1 MGTENNTE
9 IMKVFILAAALAAAS
24 AAPAPQGYASPA
36 SPDLAEPA
44 LYAFQYGVSD
54 DYSGANFAQEEQ
66 RDGYSTSGS
75 YRVALPDGRTQVVN
89 YRTDGD
95 SGNIQ
100 DVTYEGVPSYGPAAV
115 VGHGPLV
122 HHAPVIHHAPLIAHH
137 APLIAH
143 HAPLLAHAPL
153 VAHHGAVLGG
163 YRGAGQISH
172 QSVSKPYQGEHR
184 STTQSK
190 AFGAAIASVADS
202 PNRLHGARGL
212 VAHGF
217 GHGAVFHG

>member
-1 MGTENNTE
+1 MGSHLTTRN
-9 IMKVFILAAALAAAS
+9 MKVFIISALVAS
-24 AAPAPQGYASPA
+24 ASAQYA
-36 SPDLAEPA
+36 SPDLSEPPV
-44 LYAFQYGVSD
+44 YAYQYGVSD
-54 DYSGANFAQEEQ
+54 DYSGANFAQNEQ

-75 YRVALPDGRTQVVN
+75 YRVALPDGRTQVVSYHTN
-89 YRTDGD
+89 GD

-115 VGHGPLV
+115 V
-122 HHAPVIHHAPLIAHH
+122 AR
-137 APLIAH
+137 
-143 HAPLLAHAPL
+143 APL

-163 YRGAGQISH
+163 YRGAVQISH

-202 PNRLHGARGL
+202 PNRLHGAR
-212 VAHGF
+212 
-217 GHGAVFHG
+217 

>member
-1 MGTENNTE
+1 MGDQSTENNSTN
-9 IMKVFILAAALAAAS
+9 MKVFILAAALAAAA

-54 DYSGANFAQEEQ
+54 DYSGVNFAQEEQ

-100 DVTYEGVPSYGPAAV
+100 DVTYEGVASYAAAPAVHAAPAYHAPV
-115 VGHGPLV
+115 V
-122 HHAPVIHHAPLIAHH
+122 HHAP
-137 APLIAH
+137 
-143 HAPLLAHAPL
+143 
-153 VAHHGAVLGG
+153 
-163 YRGAGQISH
+163 
-172 QSVSKPYQGEHR
+172 
-184 STTQSK
+184 
-190 AFGAAIASVADS
+190 
-202 PNRLHGARGL
+202 
-212 VAHGF
+212 
-217 GHGAVFHG
+217 

>member
-1 MGTENNTE
+1 MGSHLTTTV
-9 IMKVFILAAALAAAS
+9 MKVFLISALVTCAAA
-24 AAPAPQGYASPA
+24 QYV
-36 SPDLAEPA
+36 SPDLAEPP
-44 LYAFQYGVSD
+44 LYAYQYGVSD
-54 DYSGANFAQEEQ
+54 DYSGANFAQNEQ

-75 YRVALPDGRTQVVN
+75 YRVALPDGRTQVVS
-89 YRTDGD
+89 YHTDGD

-115 VGHGPLV
+115 VAHAPVV
-122 HHAPVIHHAPLIAHH
+122 HHAPLVHRAPVVAHTPLIAHV
-137 APLIAH
+137 
-143 HAPLLAHAPL
+143 PL

-163 YRGAGQISH
+163 YRGAGQVSH

-212 VAHGF
+212 VAHGY

>member
-1 MGTENNTE
+1 MGSHLTTTG
-9 IMKVFILAAALAAAS
+9 MKVFLISALVTCAAA
-24 AAPAPQGYASPA
+24 QYA

-44 LYAFQYGVSD
+44 LYAYQYGVSD
-54 DYSGANFAQEEQ
+54 DYSGASFARNEQ

-122 HHAPVIHHAPLIAHH
+122 HHAPVIPHAPLIAHH
-137 APLIAH
+137 A
-143 HAPLLAHAPL
+143 
-153 VAHHGAVLGG
+153 AVLGG

-172 QSVSKPYQGEHR
+172 QSVSKPYQGE
-184 STTQSK
+184 
-190 AFGAAIASVADS
+190 
-202 PNRLHGARGL
+202 
-212 VAHGF
+212 
-217 GHGAVFHG
+217 

>member
-1 MGTENNTE
+1 MGTKNNTA

-24 AAPAPQGYASPA
+24 AAPAPQGYV

-89 YRTDGD
+89 YHTDGD

-100 DVTYEGVPSYGPAAV
+100 DVTYEGVASYAAAPAVHATPAYHAPV
-115 VGHGPLV
+115 V
-122 HHAPVIHHAPLIAHH
+122 HHAPAVHAAPVYHAPVVHHVPIVHAAPAYH
-137 APLIAH
+137 APVVHSAPVY
-143 HAPLLAHAPL
+143 HAP
-153 VAHHGAVLGG
+153 
-163 YRGAGQISH
+163 
-172 QSVSKPYQGEHR
+172 
-184 STTQSK
+184 
-190 AFGAAIASVADS
+190 
-202 PNRLHGARGL
+202 
-212 VAHGF
+212 
-217 GHGAVFHG
+217 

>member
-1 MGTENNTE
+1 MGSPLTTTV
-9 IMKVFILAAALAAAS
+9 MKVFLISALVTCAAA
-24 AAPAPQGYASPA
+24 QYA
-36 SPDLAEPA
+36 SPDLAEPPV
-44 LYAFQYGVSD
+44 YAYQYGVSD
-54 DYSGANFAQEEQ
+54 DYSGASFARNEQ

-115 VGHGPLV
+115 VGH
-122 HHAPVIHHAPLIAHH
+122 APVVH
-137 APLIAH
+137 
-143 HAPLLAHAPL
+143 HAPL

-163 YRGAGQISH
+163 YRGAGQVSH

-217 GHGAVFHG
+217 GHGAVFHVKKCL

>member
-1 MGTENNTE
+1 MGSHLTTTG
-9 IMKVFILAAALAAAS
+9 MKVFLISALVTCAAA
-24 AAPAPQGYASPA
+24 QYA
-36 SPDLAEPA
+36 SPDLPEPPV
-44 LYAFQYGVSD
+44 YAYQYGVSD
-54 DYSGANFAQEEQ
+54 DYSGASFAQNEQ

-115 VGHGPLV
+115 VAHAPV
-122 HHAPVIHHAPLIAHH
+122 HHAPRIAHH

-143 HAPLLAHAPL
+143 HAPVLVHAPL
-153 VAHHGAVLGG
+153 VANHGAVLGG
-163 YRGAGQISH
+163 YRGPGQVSH

>member
-1 MGTENNTE
+1 MGISALVTC
-9 IMKVFILAAALAAAS
+9 AAA
-24 AAPAPQGYASPA
+24 QYA
-36 SPDLAEPA
+36 SPDLAEPPV
-44 LYAFQYGVSD
+44 YAYQYGVSD
-54 DYSGANFAQEEQ
+54 DYSGASFAQNEQ
-66 RDGYSTSGS
+66 RDGY
-75 YRVALPDGRTQVVN
+75 
-89 YRTDGD
+89 

-115 VGHGPLV
+115 VA
-122 HHAPVIHHAPLIAHH
+122 HAPVHHAPLIAHH

-143 HAPLLAHAPL
+143 HAPVLAHAPL

-163 YRGAGQISH
+163 YRGAGQVSH

-202 PNRLHGARGL
+202 PNRLHGARGV

>member
-1 MGTENNTE
+1 MGSPLTTTV
-9 IMKVFILAAALAAAS
+9 MKVFLISALVTCAAA
-24 AAPAPQGYASPA
+24 QYA
-36 SPDLAEPA
+36 SPDLAEPPV
-44 LYAFQYGVSD
+44 YAYQYGVSD
-54 DYSGANFAQEEQ
+54 DYSGASFAQNEQ

-115 VGHGPLV
+115 VA
-122 HHAPVIHHAPLIAHH
+122 HAPVHH

-163 YRGAGQISH
+163 YRGAGQVSH

-184 STTQSK
+184 SSTQSK

>member
-1 MGTENNTE
+1 MGG
-9 IMKVFILAAALAAAS
+9 
-24 AAPAPQGYASPA
+24 APAAQYA
-36 SPDLAEPA
+36 SPDLAEPPV
-44 LYAFQYGVSD
+44 YAYQYGVSD

-89 YRTDGD
+89 YHTDGD

-115 VGHGPLV
+115 VAHAPVVHHAPLV
-122 HHAPVIHHAPLIAHH
+122 HHAPVVAHAPLIAHH
-137 APLIAH
+137 
-143 HAPLLAHAPL
+143 
-153 VAHHGAVLGG
+153 GAVLGR
-163 YRGAGQISH
+163 YRGAGQVSP

-190 AFGAAIASVADS
+190 AFGAGIASVADS

-217 GHGAVFHG
+217 GHGAA